1 MYLQQQ
7 QQQQKIWLQSW
18 FGTIAI
24 TIDWTKIHAQ
34 FNCLFRL
41 SKKKNSYHY
50 FKNLL
55 LLFFSLR
62 YSYYHF
68 VFSMCVCCCVS
79 GQSHFYSKM
88 IIWIW
93 IFCFVFRCRK
103 QFFCFV
109 FVLKLILP
117 SLLSLLVLYIT
128 CNKHSMKC
136 RQS

>member
-1 MYLQQQ
+1 MYLQQ

-24 TIDWTKIHAQ
+24 TNDWTKIDAQ

-41 SKKKNSYHY
+41 SKKKILIIISRIYCCY
-50 FKNLL
+50 FFLFVIL
-55 LLFFSLR
+55 IIILFFP
-62 YSYYHF
+62 
-68 VFSMCVCCCVS
+68 CVCVAVL
-79 GQSHFYSKM
+79 GANQFQM